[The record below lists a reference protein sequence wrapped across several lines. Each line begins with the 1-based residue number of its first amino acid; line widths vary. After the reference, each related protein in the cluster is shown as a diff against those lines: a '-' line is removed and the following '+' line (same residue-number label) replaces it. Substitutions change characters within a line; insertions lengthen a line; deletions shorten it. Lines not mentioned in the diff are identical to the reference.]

1 MGLFIR
7 LFKALKLEKA
17 NVVYIPGWGSREARF
32 ALFCSKIL
40 GFKSIVMSD
49 SSEFDFQ
56 RNKLK
61 EFIKK
66 CFVNQFDAAFV
77 AGSSH
82 FNYILKLGMSANKIT
97 MGYDVVDNNHFSS
110 HRSNVYKP
118 DGYFL
123 ASGRFIKRKNF
134 ILLLEAYKDYRSKVK
149 SPKTLV
155 LCGSGHEE
163 SEIKYK
169 IESLNLNSYVKLPG
183 FVQYDEL
190 PVLYSKASVFII
202 PSVSEQWGLVI
213 NEAMASGLPIL
224 SSNRCGAHFDLVINN
239 ENGFIFNP
247 FSVEDIANAMVKFH
261 YLDCNKKNL
270 FSNKSLEIID
280 NWSTDSFS
288 TNFLIA
294 SKTAFNEK

>member
-1 MGLFIR
+1 MKFIYLVQRIGPYHKARFDKLSKQLALVSDELVVLEVAKSDSIYKWDSIIDFEGSNYKKITLFQSNYEDINSVGLFIR

-149 SPKTLV
+149 V
-155 LCGSGHEE
+155 L
-163 SEIKYK
+163 
-169 IESLNLNSYVKLPG
+169 KL
-183 FVQYDEL
+183 
-190 PVLYSKASVFII
+190 
-202 PSVSEQWGLVI
+202 
-213 NEAMASGLPIL
+213 
-224 SSNRCGAHFDLVINN
+224 
-239 ENGFIFNP
+239 
-247 FSVEDIANAMVKFH
+247 
-261 YLDCNKKNL
+261 
-270 FSNKSLEIID
+270 
-280 NWSTDSFS
+280 
-288 TNFLIA
+288 
-294 SKTAFNEK
+294 